1 MIWLLTIL
9 IFGIMIMSIFE
20 FVCGDVKRNNRRH
33 ILKDSRFSHELFYT
47 LFMIYIIV
55 LLGFGCIYFLL
66 SLEYV
71 VLLEHNEIHD
81 GSFVQTLLR
90 SIYFSGVTL
99 LTIGY
104 GDISPVGIG
113 RVIAIFQALI
123 SYILPTA
130 FVLRIVQGNRS
141 VQKQY

>member
-71 VLLEHNEIHD
+71 VLLEHNEIQD
-81 GSFVQTLLR
+81 GSSGQTLLR

-104 GDISPVGIG
+104 GDISTVRIG
-113 RVIAIFQALI
+113 RVIAFFQALI
-123 SYILPTA
+123 SYILPPA

>member
-1 MIWLLTIL
+1 MVWLLVFL
-9 IFGIMIMSIFE
+9 IFGIMIGSVFE
-20 FVCGDVKRNNRRH
+20 FIYVDFTGYKKRQ

-47 LFMIYIIV
+47 LFIIYMIV
-55 LLGFGCIYFLL
+55 LLGFGLIYFLL

-71 VLLEHNEIHD
+71 VLIENNSHHEMSL
-81 GSFVQTLLR
+81 VQTLLR
-90 SIYFSGVTL
+90 SFYFSGVTL

-113 RVIAIFQALI
+113 RAIAIFQALI

-130 FVLRIVQGNRS
+130 FVLRIVQRNES
-141 VQKQY
+141 QQKQY